1 MSLPKFFVGSTFV
14 SFLNSKILEVTVA
27 AKKSFPLRINPE
39 VLAAMQRWS
48 DDELRSVNAQIEYVL
63 RKALVD
69 SGRVKITQK
78 VVTLVEDVESDNRT
92 IPK

>member
-1 MSLPKFFVGSTFV
+1 M
-14 SFLNSKILEVTVA
+14 A
-27 AKKSFPLRINPE
+27 AKKSFPLRMNPD

-69 SGRVKITQK
+69 SGRVKLTQK
-78 VVTLVEDVESDNRT
+78 VVTSLVEGEEQGKNTNRT
-92 IPK
+92 D